1 MIARLEVRYR
11 IVVAIALVVV
21 VLPFVLDNPFHLR
34 VATLVWI
41 YGLAALGLNLLM
53 GYAGQISLGHA
64 GFFAIGAYCSAAL
77 TTADCSALRQQAT
90 ATLMLLSEHAST
102 EVPQALERALRRW
115 DQAGDL
121 DLLPPHLRA
130 AALALQTRAQAA
142 LDGILAA
149 RQRDAARLTLLCAA
163 AEASLAVDSACAVL
177 RAVET
182 RFASLLR
189 AQLYRGE
196 AQDEAAQREAL
207 LPAGQPFLDLGAALR
222 EVAWAFQAGE
232 GSAVGEGA
240 EPAAAAELPLEE
252 AAA

>member
-1 MIARLEVRYR
+1 MSADVGAAGEAAWPALRRVQRQLEL
-11 IVVAIALVVV
+11 LVPTAAAGEVGGRERERQRQ
-21 VLPFVLDNPFHLR
+21 LQR
-34 VATLVWI
+34 
-41 YGLAALGLNLLM
+41 AALHLATQPRARGAS
-53 GYAGQISLGHA
+53 AGDDTLREA
-64 GFFAIGAYCSAAL
+64 R
-77 TTADCSALRQQAT
+77 ALRQQAA

-121 DLLPPHLRA
+121 DLLPPRLRA

-240 EPAAAAELPLEE
+240 EPAAAAPVEIPLEE

>member
-1 MIARLEVRYR
+1 MSTDVDAAGEAAWPALRRVQRQLELLVPTAAAGEVGGRERERQRLLQR
-11 IVVAIALVVV
+11 
-21 VLPFVLDNPFHLR
+21 
-34 VATLVWI
+34 
-41 YGLAALGLNLLM
+41 AALHLVAQPRARG
-53 GYAGQISLGHA
+53 AGGDDTLREA
-64 GFFAIGAYCSAAL
+64 RE
-77 TTADCSALRQQAT
+77 LRQQA
-90 ATLMLLSEHAST
+90 AVTLMLLSEHAST

-121 DLLPPHLRA
+121 DLLPPRLRA

-142 LDGILAA
+142 LDALLAA

-189 AQLYRGE
+189 AQLYRNE

-222 EVAWAFQAGE
+222 EAAWAFQADE
-232 GSAVGEGA
+232 ERAVGEGA
-240 EPAAAAELPLEE
+240 EPPAALPEELPLEE